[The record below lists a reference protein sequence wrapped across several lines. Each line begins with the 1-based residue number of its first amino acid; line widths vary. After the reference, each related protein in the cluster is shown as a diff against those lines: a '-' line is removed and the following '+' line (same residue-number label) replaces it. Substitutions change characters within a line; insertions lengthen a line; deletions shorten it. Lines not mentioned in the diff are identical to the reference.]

1 MARRKKSGAGGGI
14 GAVVVGLLVV
24 LAAIP
29 REVWIGVGVFAAIGV
44 GIYLYLKSKGGAH
57 EVPQEAARPART
69 DPLSERDRKSTLLN
83 SSHLVISYAVF
94 CLKKKKA

>member
-57 EVPQEAARPART
+57 EVPQEAARQIGRASCR
-69 DPLSERDRKSTLLN
+69 ER
-83 SSHLVISYAVF
+83 V
-94 CLKKKKA
+94 